1 MVLPRGLGSLGSG
14 GGSEKLSRF
23 ILLIYM
29 VLTAIMCLLVTSQVG
44 MWLVFAKPCA
54 QGRAHWDWCPVLAAQ
69 HESSHSNLFFLAER
83 SINGK
88 VIYQPC
94 FQGF

>member
-1 MVLPRGLGSLGSG
+1 MVLPQGLGCLRSG

-23 ILLIYM
+23 ILLIY
-29 VLTAIMCLLVTSQVG
+29 VVSTAIMCLLVTSQVG
-44 MWLVFAKPCA
+44 MWPLFAKPCA
-54 QGRAHWDWCPVLAAQ
+54 QGRARWGWCPVLVAQ
-69 HESSHSNLFFLAER
+69 HERSHSNLFFLAER